1 MAYDA
6 YQLDNAFLRGDMV
19 RTVLL
24 TLLIAVF
31 AQSAFALVKIRDI
44 SNVEGIRD
52 NQLIGYG
59 LVVGLN
65 GTGDKSGTEFTVQSL
80 VNMMERMGITVD
92 KNAVKVKNVA
102 AVMVTAKLMPFSN
115 SGSKMD
121 VIVSSVGDAKSL
133 EGGTLLMT
141 PLSAANGQ
149 VYAVAQGPV
158 SVGGMNVAAAGA
170 GTIKNHPTVGMIP
183 NGAIVEREVPYNMD
197 ESNIVLNFKNGSVSD
212 MVKAKNAINDRVGSN
227 VAKITSPS
235 TLEVIVPRAQMDNF
249 YVFMDNVLSAE
260 IEPTNLAKVVVDERT
275 GTIVM
280 GADVRINTVAVSH
293 GNLTININSTVEVN
307 QNQNFVGNQGGQ
319 NNNNNQQG
327 QQQQQQITVTE
338 ENAKLMVVPEGVAIS
353 DLVKALNS
361 IGVTPRDLISILQ
374 AIKSAGALHGEL
386 QVM

>member
-1 MAYDA
+1 MK
-6 YQLDNAFLRGDMV
+6 
-19 RTVLL
+19 RTV
-24 TLLIAVF
+24 TAIMIFLIAQASF
-31 AQSAFALVKIRDI
+31 AMVKIRDI

-65 GTGDKSGTEFTVQSL
+65 GTGDKSGTDFTVQSL
-80 VNMMERMGITVD
+80 VNMMERMGITVT
-92 KNAVKVKNVA
+92 KGAVSVKNVA
-102 AVMVTAKLMPFSN
+102 AVMVTAKLPPYST
-115 SGSKMD
+115 SGTMVD
-121 VIVSSVGDAKSL
+121 VVVSSVGDAKSL

-149 VYAVAQGPV
+149 VYAVAQGPI
-158 SVGGMNVAAAGA
+158 SVGGMNVSASGAGA
-170 GTIKNHPTVGMIP
+170 IKNHPTVGMIP
-183 NGAIVEREVPYNMD
+183 NGAIVEQEIPFHMD
-197 ESNIVLNFKNGSVSD
+197 QNEIVLTFKQRNLTD
-212 MVKAKNAINDRVGSN
+212 LVKAKEAINKLVGSD

-235 TLEVIVPRAQMDNF
+235 TLGIDVPDAEKNHF
-249 YVFMDNVLSAE
+249 YVYLDSILSAQ

-293 GNLTININSTVEVN
+293 GSLTISINSTVTADN
-307 QNQNFVGNQGGQ
+307 TAGAADAANAGNTT
-319 NNNNNQQG
+319 QQT
-327 QQQQQQITVTE
+327 QITVQE
-338 ENAKLMVVPEGVAIS
+338 ENAKLMVVPEGVSIS

-374 AIKSAGALHGEL
+374 AIKAAGALHGEL

>member
-1 MAYDA
+1 M
-6 YQLDNAFLRGDMV
+6 

-24 TLLIAVF
+24 TIIIAVL

-44 SNVEGIRD
+44 SNIEGIRD

-102 AVMVTAKLMPFSN
+102 AVMVTAKLMPFSK
-115 SGSKMD
+115 GGAKMD

-158 SVGGMNVAAAGA
+158 SVGGMNVASAGA

-183 NGAIVEREVPYNMD
+183 NGAIVEREIPFNMD
-197 ESNIVLNFKNGSVSD
+197 ESNITLNFKNGSISD
-212 MVKAKNAINDRVGSN
+212 MVKAKDAINSKVGSN
-227 VAKITSPS
+227 VTKITSPS
-235 TLEVIVPRAQMDNF
+235 TLEIVVPRAQMDNF
-249 YVFMDNVLSAE
+249 YVFMDNILSAE

-293 GNLTININSTVEVN
+293 GNLTININSTVEVSP
-307 QNQNFVGNQGGQ
+307 NQNFIGAQGGQ
-319 NNNNNQQG
+319 NNNQQG
-327 QQQQQQITVTE
+327 QQQQQQQITVTE

>member
-1 MAYDA
+1 M
-6 YQLDNAFLRGDMV
+6 
-19 RTVLL
+19 RTALL
-24 TLLIAVF
+24 TLIIAVF

-102 AVMVTAKLMPFSN
+102 AVMVTAKLMPFSK
-115 SGSKMD
+115 GGAKMD

-158 SVGGMNVAAAGA
+158 SVGGMNVASAGA

-183 NGAIVEREVPYNMD
+183 NGAIVEREIPFNMD
-197 ESNIVLNFKNGSVSD
+197 ESNITLNFKNGSISD
-212 MVKAKNAINDRVGSN
+212 MVKAKDAINRKVGSN
-227 VAKITSPS
+227 VTKITSPS
-235 TLEVIVPRAQMDNF
+235 TLEIVVPRAQMDNF
-249 YVFMDNVLSAE
+249 YVFMDNILSAE

-307 QNQNFVGNQGGQ
+307 PNQNFIGAQGGQ
-319 NNNNNQQG
+319 NNNQQG
-327 QQQQQQITVTE
+327 QQQQQQQITVTE

>member
-1 MAYDA
+1 M
-6 YQLDNAFLRGDMV
+6 

-24 TLLIAVF
+24 TLIIAVF

-183 NGAIVEREVPYNMD
+183 NGAIVEREVPFNMD

-212 MVKAKNAINDRVGSN
+212 MVKAKDAINSRVGSN

-235 TLEVIVPRAQMDNF
+235 TLEVIVPRSQMDNF

-293 GNLTININSTVEVN
+293 GNLTISINSTVEVN
-307 QNQNFVGNQGGQ
+307 QNQNFIGNNQGGP
-319 NNNNNQQG
+319 NNNNQQG
-327 QQQQQQITVTE
+327 QQQQQITVTE

>member
-1 MAYDA
+1 VK
-6 YQLDNAFLRGDMV
+6 R
-19 RTVLL
+19 
-24 TLLIAVF
+24 LLITAAILLIT
-31 AQSAFALVKIRDI
+31 AQSALALVKIRDI

-65 GTGDKSGTEFTVQSL
+65 GTGDKSGTDFTVQSL

-102 AVMVTAKLMPFSN
+102 AVMVTAKLTPFARP
-115 SGSKMD
+115 GSKVD
-121 VIVSSVGDAKSL
+121 VVVSSVGDSKSL

-149 VYAVAQGPV
+149 VYAVGQGPV

-183 NGAIVEREVPYNMD
+183 NGAIVEKEVPYNMD
-197 ESNIVLNFKNGSVSD
+197 ETNITLNFKQSNLSD
-212 MVKAKNAINDRVGSN
+212 IVKAKNAINSLIGSN
-227 VAKITSPS
+227 VASITSP
-235 TLEVIVPRAQMDNF
+235 TTVQVIVPRDKTSDYYVYLDTVLNAQ
-249 YVFMDNVLSAE
+249 
-260 IEPTNLAKVVVDERT
+260 IEPSNLAKVVVDERT

-307 QNQNFVGNQGGQ
+307 KDQNFLGDTTTQT
-319 NNNNNQQG
+319 NQQTD
-327 QQQQQQITVTE
+327 ITVTE
-338 ENAKLMVVPEGVAIS
+338 ENAKLMVVPEGVSIS

>member
-1 MAYDA
+1 M
-6 YQLDNAFLRGDMV
+6 
-19 RTVLL
+19 RTVFL
-24 TLLIAVF
+24 TLLIAIF

-102 AVMVTAKLMPFSN
+102 AVMVTAKLQPFSK

-149 VYAVAQGPV
+149 VFAVAQGPV
-158 SVGGMNVAAAGA
+158 SVGGMNVAASGA
-170 GTIKNHPTVGMIP
+170 GTVKNHPTVGMIP
-183 NGAIVEREVPYNMD
+183 NGAIIEREIPFNMD
-197 ESNIVLNFKNGSVSD
+197 ETNIVLNFKNNNLSD
-212 MVKAKNAINDRVGSN
+212 MVKAKDAINRRVGAN
-227 VAKITSPS
+227 VAKISSPS
-235 TLEVIVPRAQMDNF
+235 TIEVVVPRAQSANY
-249 YVFMDNVLSAE
+249 YVYMDNVLSAE
-260 IEPTNLAKVVVDERT
+260 IEPTNLARVVVDERT

-293 GNLTININSTVEVN
+293 GNLTINISSTVEV
-307 QNQNFVGNQGGQ
+307 QKDQNFIGQQGQ
-319 NNNNNQQG
+319 NNQA

-338 ENAKLMVVPEGVAIS
+338 EDAKLMIVPEGVAIS